1 MPQTRLVEP
10 GPSRHRSYQAIGA
23 AFLALNRV
31 RYAVRGYRDP
41 RPFPA
46 DDFDRVCT
54 YDIAVVAAWLRYL
67 EEYLGEPPDLIGRS
81 VLELGPGADL
91 GVGTTLLALGAGRY
105 SALDVNPLVT
115 SVPLEFYRRL
125 LQQVEAQW
133 PQTAGTAGELLEQ
146 VQHTAA
152 GQADRLRYL
161 CRPDFD
167 LSVFG
172 PGAFDLAVSH
182 AALEHF
188 DDPAAPFRQ
197 LRGVMRDGG
206 LLVAQ
211 VDLQTHTRWIRDRD
225 PLNLYR
231 HPDWWYQAC
240 RFRGAPNR
248 IRPGE
253 YERMLHEAGW
263 REVRILPDLVLPNRH
278 VSGIRPHLAP
288 RFRDNANRMEW
299 LTVYLLARV

>member
-1 MPQTRLVEP
+1 L
-10 GPSRHRSYQAIGA
+10 YKAIGA
-23 AFLALNRV
+23 AFLAVNRV

-46 DDFDRVCT
+46 DDFDRVCS
-54 YDIAVVAAWLRYL
+54 YDLAVVAAWLRYL
-67 EEYLGEPPDLIGRS
+67 GEYLGGPPDLAGRS

-91 GVGTTLLALGAGRY
+91 GVGTTLLALGAVRY

-115 SVPLEFYRRL
+115 SVPEEFYRKL
-125 LQQVEAQW
+125 LLRVEERW
-133 PQTAGTAGELLEQ
+133 PQAAGTSPELLDQ
-146 VQHTAA
+146 VRRTAS

-167 LSVFG
+167 LSIFG
-172 PGAFDLAVSH
+172 PGAFDLVVSH

-188 DDPAAPFRQ
+188 DDPSDTFHR
-197 LRGVMRDGG
+197 LRGVMRNGG

-231 HPDWWYQAC
+231 HPDSWYRAC

-248 IRPGE
+248 IRPHE
-253 YERMLHEAGW
+253 YERMLIGAGW
-263 REVRILPDLVLPNRH
+263 RDVRLLPDLVLPDAH
-278 VSGIRPHLAP
+278 VTGIRPHLAP
-288 RFRDNANRMEW
+288 RFRGGENQMDW
-299 LTVYLLARV
+299 LTIYLLARA